1 MSNSKRSEE
10 CIDFTMMTNDEGNV
24 MDAACKGAQFGLKI
38 IGAIVANIVAFVSF
52 VAFINALISWLGH
65 LVGFEDLSFEY
76 VLGKILIPVTWLLGV
91 DPSECEVVG
100 KLIGLKMTINE
111 FVAYKQMGDLIK
123 EGKLN

>member
-1 MSNSKRSEE
+1 MICIPSSK
-10 CIDFTMMTNDEGNV
+10 CP
-24 MDAACKGAQFGLKI
+24 Q
-38 IGAIVANIVAFVSF
+38 
-52 VAFINALISWLGH
+52 
-65 LVGFEDLSFEY
+65 Y

-123 EGKLN
+123 EGKLNVSVVRSCIVFYGHHIHILIFQLGALRVVEENCN